1 MNSRKFIKTTTIINR
16 IAMIVMFILII
27 SIFGVRDKSSHSFLV
42 LNTINTVVD
51 IIVIVTAIINI
62 VGSEF
67 HRKFYEK
74 ANILVTNND
83 RHTMFPWS
91 NAIVNMLF
99 ISNDFTERELKVI
112 EAATRFLEGIYLLQK
127 MDIREVSFDI
137 DDRIPMMIPSQILSV
152 YTGSYG
158 ILTRLKE
165 GHYIGENDLN
175 RVTYALIIR
184 EMHLLNTYEAST
196 DNPETNFYDFNKTL
210 TNLSASPNE

>member
-1 MNSRKFIKTTTIINR
+1 MNSRKFIKTATIINR
-16 IAMIVMFILII
+16 IAMIAMIIIII
-27 SIFGVRDKSSHSFLV
+27 SLFGVRDKSSQAFLV

-74 ANILVTNND
+74 ANVIATNND
-83 RHTMFPWS
+83 AHTMFPWS
-91 NAIVNMLF
+91 NVIVNILF

-137 DDRIPMMIPSQILSV
+137 DDKIPMMIPSQILS

-165 GHYIGENDLN
+165 GHYIGEKDLN

-196 DNPETNFYDFNKTL
+196 DNPETNFYDLNKTL
-210 TNLSASPNE
+210 TNLSSFPKE